1 MTARYATAA
10 FLTLLLILL
19 LKLLIP
25 LYFLGKSV
33 SSCIYKAVGE
43 NVVIQLGD
51 EELPQDS
58 HLIWT
63 HNESRVYFKKGSN
76 VRIQDLTVDRYGSL
90 ILENIQK
97 SKSGEYKAEVFNLE
111 SGKLIKKT
119 EAHLCV
125 QGMYKLVISFLCFC
139 LSKAGPRVSQ
149 H

>member
-43 NVVIQLGD
+43 NGVIPLVN

-58 HLIWT
+58 DLIWT
-63 HNESRVYFKKGSN
+63 HNQKREYYKKGSN
-76 VRIQDLTVDRYGSL
+76 VKIRELPVDRYGSL

-97 SKSGEYKAEVFNLE
+97 NNSGEYKAEVFNAD
-111 SGKLIKKT
+111 GKLLKKT
-119 EAHLCV
+119 EARLCV
-125 QGMYKLVISFLCFC
+125 QGMCKFVISFLCFC
-139 LSKAGPRVSQ
+139 LFKAGPRVSP